1 MRQHFQRVKRLQPVT
16 GLIGFMSRLKSDTG
30 GNVLAIVAACTIPI
44 AGMVGSGVDISR
56 AYMAKTR
63 LQQACDAGVIAGRKV
78 MTTANGVDSV
88 VTAEVQKYVNFDFPQ
103 GAMGTSAFTITPT
116 LGTNNAVDLTLS
128 TSVPT
133 SIMKILGFTT
143 IPISASCTAR
153 QDLVN
158 TDVML
163 VLDTTLSMNCL
174 PSDDASTYC
183 TSEKT
188 NSKIDALRAG
198 VLQLYDTLKPAQT
211 ELASAG
217 LRLRYGIVPYSLTV
231 NAGGLVYTL
240 NNSYIRNP
248 ATYRISGGGT
258 NNVTHTT
265 SFLTNTNGFCIE
277 ERQTVTSITATSG
290 YSIPSGA
297 TDLDIDTAPTATA
310 TSKWAPY
317 DPAAETAKTST
328 AGINYACPSQ
338 ATGFKNI
345 ADHSAMDTEMNKLVA
360 GGYTY
365 HDIGLIWAARLMS
378 SSGLWSSNNPTSFNS
393 FPVTR
398 HMIFMTD
405 GAMDPDL
412 DTYSAYGIEKYDKRV
427 TPTGTDATRQYDSHL
442 QRFRMLCNKIKSMNV
457 SVWVIAFGTSSG
469 TGLSQDMINCASNP
483 SQAFKADD
491 QATLIAKFK
500 QIAESIGALRLSR

>member
-1 MRQHFQRVKRLQPVT
+1 MGKRFHGVKRLPPVA
-16 GLIGFMSRLKSDTG
+16 GMIGFLARLKSDTG
-30 GNVLAIVAACTIPI
+30 GNVLAIVAACTIPV
-44 AGMVGSGVDISR
+44 AAMVGSGVDISR

-78 MTTANGVDSV
+78 MTPANGVDSV
-88 VTAEVQKYVNFDFPQ
+88 VTTEVRKYVNFDFPQ
-103 GAMGTSAFTITPT
+103 GSMGTTAFAINPT
-116 LGTNNAVDLTLS
+116 LGASTSVDLTLS

-143 IPISASCTAR
+143 IPISTSCTAR

-174 PSDDASTYC
+174 PSDDANTYC

-198 VLQLYDTLKPAQT
+198 VLQLYDTLAPAQA
-211 ELASAG
+211 ELKSAG
-217 LRLRYGIVPYSLTV
+217 LRLRYAMVPYSVTV
-231 NAGGLVYTL
+231 NTGGLVYALST
-240 NNSYIRNP
+240 SYIRNP
-248 ATYRISGGGT
+248 STYRVSGGGT
-258 NNVTHTT
+258 TNFTHPT
-265 SFLTNTNGFCIE
+265 SFFTNTNGFCIE
-277 ERQTVTSITATSG
+277 ERQTVTTINQNSG
-290 YSIPSGA
+290 YTIPSGA

-310 TSKWAPY
+310 SSKWAPY
-317 DPAAETAKTST
+317 DPAVETAKTST
-328 AGINYACPSQ
+328 PGINYACPAQSF
-338 ATGFKNI
+338 GFKEL
-345 ADHSAMDTEMNKLVA
+345 ADHAAMNTEMNKLNA

-378 SSGLWSSNNPTSFNS
+378 QTGLWATNNPTSFNS

-405 GAMDPDL
+405 GAMDPDEAV
-412 DTYSAYGIEKYDKRV
+412 YSAYGIE
-427 TPTGTDATRQYDSHL
+427 QYDHRVNSSTNATNQYNSHL
-442 QRFRMLCNKIKSMNV
+442 QRFRMMCNKIKSMNV
-457 SVWVIAFGTSSG
+457 SVWVIAFGTSAG

-491 QATLIAKFK
+491 QATLLAKFQ